1 MTNNKLK
8 IIAPIAGTVIT
19 TGAAYFAGSQQ
30 SHTAIEVAKIEAAS
44 RIEAT
49 RLEVNGQ
56 MDRLIV
62 KAEFDKIAK
71 AETKQAISNNTE
83 TANSPLELGEL
94 KDWIINFDPT
104 SLTFETLVGI
114 ALFAGTLTSLL
125 CILFLG
131 IYVSIYK
138 LDLPLENHYSGFTL
152 KLVNFVKPYSD
163 GFIVF
168 YLTIL
173 VSVQLI
179 LFILSL
185 RLLSG
190 L

>member
-1 MTNNKLK
+1 MTTNKLK
-8 IIAPIAGTVIT
+8 IIAPVAGAVIT
-19 TGAAYFAGSQQ
+19 AGAAYLAGSQQ
-30 SHTAIEVAKIEAAS
+30 SRTAIEVAKIEANS
-44 RIEAT
+44 RIEVAKI
-49 RLEVNGQ
+49 EVNGQ
-56 MDRLIV
+56 MDRIIA
-62 KAEFDKIAK
+62 KAEFDKTVKI
-71 AETKQAISNNTE
+71 ETNKIISNNTE
-83 TANSPLELGEL
+83 TVNSPLELGEL
-94 KDWIINFDPT
+94 KDFILNFDLS
-104 SLTFETLVGI
+104 SLPFETLVGI
-114 ALFAGTLTSLL
+114 TLFAGALTSLI

-138 LDLPLENHYSGFTL
+138 LDLPLENHYSGYML

-173 VSVQLI
+173 VSIQTI

>member
-8 IIAPIAGTVIT
+8 IIAPIGGAIVTGVI
-19 TGAAYFAGSQQ
+19 GLIIGSQQ
-30 SHTAIEVAKIEAAS
+30 SRTAIEVAKIEAAS
-44 RIEAT
+44 RIEIT

-56 MDRLIV
+56 MDRIIV

-71 AETKQAISNNTE
+71 AETNKIISNNTE

-104 SLTFETLVGI
+104 SLPFETLIGVFLLSGS
-114 ALFAGTLTSLL
+114 LTSLL

-138 LDLPLENHYSGFTL
+138 LDLPLENHYSGYML

-173 VSVQLI
+173 VSIQTILLI
-179 LFILSL
+179 VGL

-190 L
+190 F

>member
-8 IIAPIAGTVIT
+8 IIAPIGGVIA
-19 TGAAYFAGSQQ
+19 TGAIGLIIGNKESQ
-30 SHTAIEVAKIEAAS
+30 TTIEVAKIEAAS
-44 RIEAT
+44 RIEVAKI
-49 RLEVNGQ
+49 EAKNQ
-56 MDRLIV
+56 MDLV
-62 KAEFDKIAK
+62 LAKAELEKIAK
-71 AETKQAISNNTE
+71 AEANKIIPTNPE

-104 SLTFETLVGI
+104 SLSFETLV
-114 ALFAGTLTSLL
+114 ALLLLSGSLTSLL
-125 CILFLG
+125 CILFLS

-138 LDLPLENHYSGFTL
+138 LNLPLENYYSGYML

-173 VSVQLI
+173 VSVLTI
-179 LFILSL
+179 LLLVGL

>member
-8 IIAPIAGTVIT
+8 LLTPVGGAIATGVFGYIIGNKESLT
-19 TGAAYFAGSQQ
+19 S
-30 SHTAIEVAKIEAAS
+30 IEVAKIEAAS
-44 RIEAT
+44 RIEVAKIET
-49 RLEVNGQ
+49 KAQ
-56 MDRLIV
+56 MDVILAKAELERTV
-62 KAEFDKIAK
+62 KAEANKI
-71 AETKQAISNNTE
+71 ISNNTE

-104 SLTFETLVGI
+104 SLSFETSV
-114 ALFAGTLTSLL
+114 ALLLLSGSLTSLL
-125 CILFLG
+125 CILFLS

-138 LDLPLENHYSGFTL
+138 LNLPLENYYSGFML

-173 VSVQLI
+173 VSVLI
-179 LFILSL
+179 ILLIVGL

-190 L
+190 F

>member
-8 IIAPIAGTVIT
+8 IIAPIGGVIA
-19 TGAAYFAGSQQ
+19 TGAIGLIIGNKESQ
-30 SHTAIEVAKIEAAS
+30 TTIEVAKIEAAS
-44 RIEAT
+44 RIEVAKI
-49 RLEVNGQ
+49 EVNGQ
-56 MDRLIV
+56 MDRIIA
-62 KAEFDKIAK
+62 KAEFDKTVKI
-71 AETKQAISNNTE
+71 ETNKIISNNTE
-83 TANSPLELGEL
+83 TINSPLELGEL

-104 SLTFETLVGI
+104 SLSFETLV
-114 ALFAGTLTSLL
+114 ALLLLSGSLTSLL
-125 CILFLG
+125 CILFLS

-138 LDLPLENHYSGFTL
+138 LNLPLENYYSGYML

-173 VSVQLI
+173 VSVLTI
-179 LFILSL
+179 LLLVGL

-190 L
+190 F

>member
-1 MTNNKLK
+1 MTTNKLK
-8 IIAPIAGTVIT
+8 IIGPIAGAVIIAG
-19 TGAAYFAGSQQ
+19 GAYSAGSQQ
-30 SHTAIEVAKIEAAS
+30 SRTAIEIAKIEANSRIEVAKIE
-44 RIEAT
+44 
-49 RLEVNGQ
+49 VNGQ
-56 MDRLIV
+56 MDLMLA
-62 KAEFDKIAK
+62 KAEFDKTVK
-71 AETKQAISNNTE
+71 VETNKIISNNTE
-83 TANSPLELGEL
+83 TVNSPLELGEL
-94 KDWIINFDPT
+94 KDFIINFDLS
-104 SLTFETLVGI
+104 SLPFETLVGI
-114 ALFAGTLTSLL
+114 TLFAGTLTSLV

-138 LDLPLENHYSGFTL
+138 LDLPLENHYSGYML

-173 VSVQLI
+173 VSIQTI

>member
-1 MTNNKLK
+1 MTANKLK
-8 IIAPIAGTVIT
+8 IIAPVAGAVIT
-19 TGAAYFAGSQQ
+19 AGAGYLAGSQQ

-44 RIEAT
+44 RIEVAKI
-49 RLEVNGQ
+49 EVNGQ
-56 MDRLIV
+56 MDRIIA
-62 KAEFDKIAK
+62 KAEFDKTVKI
-71 AETKQAISNNTE
+71 ETNKIISTNPE
-83 TANSPLELGEL
+83 TINSPLELGEL
-94 KDWIINFDPT
+94 KDFILNFDLSNLP
-104 SLTFETLVGI
+104 FETLVGI
-114 ALFAGTLTSLL
+114 TLFAGALTSLI

-138 LDLPLENHYSGFTL
+138 LDLPLENHYSGYML

-173 VSVQLI
+173 VSIQTI

>member
-8 IIAPIAGTVIT
+8 IIAPIGGAIVTGVI
-19 TGAAYFAGSQQ
+19 GLIIGSQQ
-30 SHTAIEVAKIEAAS
+30 SRTAIEIAKIEANSRIEVAKIE
-44 RIEAT
+44 
-49 RLEVNGQ
+49 VNGQ
-56 MDRLIV
+56 MDLMLA
-62 KAEFDKIAK
+62 KAEFDKTVK
-71 AETKQAISNNTE
+71 VETNKIISNNTE
-83 TANSPLELGEL
+83 TVNSPLELGEL
-94 KDWIINFDPT
+94 KDFIINFDLS
-104 SLTFETLVGI
+104 SLPFETLVGI
-114 ALFAGTLTSLL
+114 TLFAGTLTSLV

-138 LDLPLENHYSGFTL
+138 LDLPLENHYSGYML

-173 VSVQLI
+173 VSVLTI
-179 LFILSL
+179 LLLVGL

>member
-8 IIAPIAGTVIT
+8 IIAPIGGVIA
-19 TGAAYFAGSQQ
+19 TGAIGLIIGNKESQ
-30 SHTAIEVAKIEAAS
+30 TTIEVAKIEAK
-44 RIEAT
+44 
-49 RLEVNGQ
+49 NQ
-56 MDRLIV
+56 MDLV
-62 KAEFDKIAK
+62 LAKAELEKIAK
-71 AETKQAISNNTE
+71 AEANKIIPTNPE

-104 SLTFETLVGI
+104 SLSFETLV
-114 ALFAGTLTSLL
+114 ALLLLSGSLTSLL
-125 CILFLG
+125 CILFLS

-138 LDLPLENHYSGFTL
+138 LNLPLENYYSGFML

-173 VSVQLI
+173 VSVLTI
-179 LFILSL
+179 LLLVGL

-190 L
+190 F

>member
-8 IIAPIAGTVIT
+8 IIAPVAGTVIT
-19 TGAAYFAGSQQ
+19 AGAGYFAGSQQ
-30 SHTAIEVAKIEAAS
+30 SYTAIEVAKIEAAS
-44 RIEAT
+44 K
-49 RLEVNGQ
+49 LEVAKLEIKGS
-56 MDRLIV
+56 MDLML
-62 KAEFDKIAK
+62 AK
-71 AETKQAISNNTE
+71 AELDKTAKVEANKAIINNSE

-94 KDWIINFDPT
+94 KDLIINFDPT

-138 LDLPLENHYSGFTL
+138 LDLPLENHYSGYML
-152 KLVNFVKPYSD
+152 KLVNFIKPFSD

-173 VSVQLI
+173 VSVQTI
-179 LFILSL
+179 LFILGL